1 MGGPSTA
8 RDVVITDRWPA
19 GFVQFLQSL
28 KTTAGRCVGTGND
41 FTCSLGDVAVGET
54 VSVTVSYNLMQPPM
68 CGEVVNH
75 VTAFSPTDE
84 ECREAF
90 DTTVVVCEAK
100 REARALPTVTQGKKA
115 KNTVHVEKHGR
126 VLKPRLVELKVES

>member
-1 MGGPSTA
+1 MGAGPSTA

-84 ECREAF
+84 ECREA
-90 DTTVVVCEAK
+90 K
-100 REARALPTVTQGKKA
+100 REARALPTVTKVEAPKRIEPIVTQGKKA
-115 KNTVHVEKHGR
+115 K
-126 VLKPRLVELKVES
+126 